1 MQEMCSRLGAYTGE
15 GLGALIREQFPL
27 RSGAAA
33 MVLLFIANAGLTVSE
48 FAGIGAA
55 MEIFGVSRY
64 IAVPLALVGIW
75 AVTVFGNYS
84 QAERV
89 FVVMGLVFLAYPIA
103 AFLGHPDATAVFSN
117 LLWPH
122 FLHSKAF
129 LLLAVALIG
138 TTITPYMQFY
148 LTSAVVD
155 KGVTPKTYKGERID
169 TINGAILSDVVSIFI
184 IIATAAAIG
193 GTGPLS
199 DIGQAAAAL
208 RPVAGEAASQLFA
221 IGLLGAALLA
231 ATVVPL
237 STAYAIAETAG
248 VERSLSRKL
257 REAPFFYGIYTVQLV
272 VGAAV
277 ALLPGNAVS
286 LVISAQ
292 VLNGFITPVLLTYI
306 LILANRRSVLGDA
319 AARSPRRRHALRD
332 RRGTALSG
340 RAGPDRGRLAVK
352 VAAGRAGRAEQQPPG
367 AGPRSDT
374 TAIDRA
380 VGVVDLQVELRL
392 VPRPPGRCRGLAVQD
407 QSQGGA
413 RSAAR
418 TYDLD
423 CDLCA
428 ARECPA
434 RGGRSVRFAR
444 SRSSGA
450 LRRGLLPAGA
460 GVLTWWRR
468 RARRAPARQGA
479 AGRPPR
485 SRRAAPRPPAWLWPG
500 PHAASRNASMRSR
513 SASELGVEARVQHK
527 DHHAAAAAE
536 YPAKLADRTSW
547 VAQVVHQMVANNE
560 VERIV
565 CIWQG
570 LNAAD
575 VKPDRQAVLEI
586 PRRSPGAVTGSP
598 RRTRHR
604 ELPGRW
610 VIRWLRALQGRS
622 ARYGTCRDF
631 AG

>member
-1 MQEMCSRLGAYTGE
+1 MVLITVALVVVQEMCSRLGAYTGE

-231 ATVVPL
+231 ATVVPRRPR
-237 STAYAIAETAG
+237 T
-248 VERSLSRKL
+248 RSPRRQASS
-257 REAPFFYGIYTVQLV
+257 
-272 VGAAV
+272 AAV
-277 ALLPGNAVS
+277 PEAARGAVLLRDLHRSAGCRRRGRSSAGERGQPGDQR
-286 LVISAQ
+286 Q

-319 AARSPRRRHALRD
+319 AMARSSAP
-332 RRGTALSG
+332 S
-340 RAGPDRGRLAVK
+340 
-352 VAAGRAGRAEQQPPG
+352 
-367 AGPRSDT
+367 PRS
-374 TAIDRA
+374 A
-380 VGVVDLQVELRL
+380 
-392 VPRPPGRCRGLAVQD
+392 
-407 QSQGGA
+407 
-413 RSAAR
+413 
-418 TYDLD
+418 
-423 CDLCA
+423 
-428 ARECPA
+428 
-434 RGGRSVRFAR
+434 
-444 SRSSGA
+444 
-450 LRRGLLPAGA
+450 
-460 GVLTWWRR
+460 
-468 RARRAPARQGA
+468 
-479 AGRPPR
+479 
-485 SRRAAPRPPAWLWPG
+485 
-500 PHAASRNASMRSR
+500 
-513 SASELGVEARVQHK
+513 
-527 DHHAAAAAE
+527 
-536 YPAKLADRTSW
+536 
-547 VAQVVHQMVANNE
+547 
-560 VERIV
+560 
-565 CIWQG
+565 
-570 LNAAD
+570 
-575 VKPDRQAVLEI
+575 
-586 PRRSPGAVTGSP
+586 
-598 RRTRHR
+598 
-604 ELPGRW
+604 
-610 VIRWLRALQGRS
+610 
-622 ARYGTCRDF
+622 
-631 AG
+631 